1 MDFATIHL
9 SCQARKALS
18 SRGAGSARRCSWCA
32 VSLLA
37 EASSFLALWWL
48 EGRPGAAAALQ
59 GRRLRLQAQAAE
71 EETPAAPH
79 AVPPAPIPAGEG
91 PPSAVDLLA
100 DPAHLRRALH
110 PYLGFVYDPAVN
122 ASPRRRAAGYPPI
135 SPHGFYA
142 RPGAAPGPGQV
153 DVALFGGSMAMLA
166 ALEGGAALESVLAA
180 APAFAGR
187 PVAVRCYA
195 LGGYKQPQQLA
206 ALAYLLALGE
216 DVDFAVNLDGLNE
229 VSLARAENV
238 PKGVFPFYPR
248 SWDALVQAAVNPAAL
263 RQAGLVAHLQQERAR
278 RAAAFSGPLARRLST
293 ANLLWLSLDRRLE
306 RRLAAEQ
313 AELARLPLAPRGFA
327 AQGPPWTAAGD
338 DALFPE
344 LAAHWAR
351 SSRLMAGLAAARGV
365 RYYHF
370 LQPNQYDPGAKPM
383 GFAETAAAVDAAT
396 PFAEPVRRAYPL
408 LSRAGEELRR
418 AGVSFVDLRR
428 VFAGHPE
435 PLYIDKCCH
444 VSRRGSEILMRA
456 IGQAIA
462 ADLAR
467 RGPVPGNGSGD

>member
-1 MDFATIHL
+1 M
-9 SCQARKALS
+9 S
-18 SRGAGSARRCSWCA
+18 SKESASGPRRRRGAALLLVCCFA
-32 VSLLA
+32 LA

-59 GRRLRLQAQAAE
+59 ARRLRLQAQAAE
-71 EETPAAPH
+71 EEAAAVPD
-79 AVPPAPIPAGEG
+79 AVPPAPLPAGEG

-100 DPAHLRRALH
+100 DPAHLRRVLH

-135 SPHGFYA
+135 TPHGFYA

-153 DVALFGGSMAMLA
+153 DVAFFGGSMAMLA
-166 ALEGGAALESVLAA
+166 ALEGGAALENALAA
-180 APAFAGR
+180 APALAGR

-206 ALAYLLALGE
+206 ALTYLLALGE
-216 DVDFAVNLDGLNE
+216 DVDIAINLDGLNE
-229 VSLARAENV
+229 VSLARAENL

-248 SWDALVQAAVNPAAL
+248 SWDALVQTAVNPAAL
-263 RQAGLVAHLQQERAR
+263 RQAGLVAHLRGR
-278 RAAAFSGPLARRLST
+278 RVRLATVFSGPAARRLST
-293 ANLLWLSLDRRLE
+293 ANLLWRALDRRFE

-313 AELARLPLAPRGFA
+313 GALARLPLGPRGFA
-327 AQGPPWTAAGD
+327 AHGPPWSAASD

-344 LAAHWAR
+344 LVAHWAR

-383 GFAETAAAVDAAT
+383 GFVEAAAAVDPGT

-418 AGVSFVDLRR
+418 SGIPFVDLRR
-428 VFAGHPE
+428 VFAGNPE

-456 IGQAIA
+456 IGEAIA

-467 RGPVPGNGSGD
+467 PEPATRSSR